1 MRFLRLLPLA
11 AVVFAAGACDEDGSI
26 STTTR
31 PPLAFIRYVNAV
43 PDTGALDFRFIDE
56 IEYSPN
62 YPNNAFRTIGHY
74 QGAAVGTRPVRVFAN
89 SGTIGVTS
97 VPLVDTTITLVAG
110 TYYTILHAG
119 NSRAADGN
127 ALADRLIILDDTR
140 PAQDAGIHISTV
152 NTSTAAVDVSI
163 SAAVADAWAV
173 SNANVL
179 YGTRTAYGARA
190 SLAGT
195 AVRVAPTGLTV
206 PTGSALGFTGAA
218 GTVAVDPVGGT
229 NIAGT
234 QFSAFFFPASVA
246 GSPAPQTAAFLAPAV
261 TFYVDRQPPRTVPN

>member
-11 AVVFAAGACDEDGSI
+11 AVVFAAGACDEDGKV
-26 STTTR
+26 TNVTR

-43 PDTGALDFRFIDE
+43 PDTGALDFRFIDAV
-56 IEYSPN
+56 EYSPN
-62 YPNNAFRTIGHY
+62 YPNYTFRTIGYY
-74 QGAAVGTRPVRVFAN
+74 QGAVAGTRPVRVFAN

-119 NSRAADGN
+119 NTRAADG
-127 ALADRLIILDDTR
+127 AATADRLIVLDDTR
-140 PAQDAGIHISTV
+140 PAQDAGIHVSTV

-163 SAAVADAWAV
+163 AAAVADAWAV
-173 SNANVL
+173 THAAVA
-179 YGTRTAYGARA
+179 YGTRTAYTARA
-190 SLAGT
+190 SLLGT
-195 AVRVAPTGLTV
+195 AVRVAPTTVVV
-206 PTGSALGFTGAA
+206 PTATALAFTGAA
-218 GTVAVDPVGGT
+218 GTVAQDPVGGS

-246 GSPAPQTAAFLAPAV
+246 GSPAPAGFTTPGI
-261 TFYVDRQPPRTVPN
+261 TFFVDRQPPRTVPD